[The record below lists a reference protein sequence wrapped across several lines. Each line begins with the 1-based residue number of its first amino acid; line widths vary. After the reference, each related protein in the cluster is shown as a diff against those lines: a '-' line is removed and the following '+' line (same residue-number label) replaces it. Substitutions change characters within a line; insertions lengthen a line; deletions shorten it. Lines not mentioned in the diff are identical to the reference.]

1 MKNQVKEVNSFITDA
16 LRNSVSYNEFIEL
29 VKGLVAKNSTTGVE
43 KTESLINYT
52 KLNER
57 RIKRWNKT
65 LKISDESKKV
75 IENYSKETTWLV
87 LTESWCG
94 DAAHL
99 LPVMNKVVEINE
111 SIDFRI
117 VMRDQNDELMNQF
130 LTNGNKSIPKLIMID
145 NQSGEVLNSYGPR
158 PTEATKLV
166 NEYKSKHGKL
176 TPEFKE
182 DLQKWYNKDKG
193 QNTINDLVDL
203 LNSTN

>member
-1 MKNQVKEVNSFITDA
+1 MKKEANNFITNA
-16 LRNSVSYNEFIEL
+16 LRNSVSYNEFILL
-29 VKGLVAKNSTTGVE
+29 VKELVAKNSTTGVE

-75 IENYSKETTWLV
+75 IENFSKETTWLV

-94 DAAHL
+94 DAAHVM
-99 LPVMNKVVEINE
+99 PVMNKIAKLNDNIDLKVVL
-111 SIDFRI
+111 
-117 VMRDQNDELMNQF
+117 RDQNKELMNQF

-145 NQSGEVLNSYGPR
+145 NQSDEVVNSYGPR
-158 PTEATKLV
+158 PTDATKLV

-182 DLQKWYNKDKG
+182 GLQKWYNKDKG
-193 QNTINDLVDL
+193 QNTINDLVAL
-203 LNSTN
+203 LNSIN

>member
-1 MKNQVKEVNSFITDA
+1 MKKEANNFITNA
-16 LRNSVSYNEFIEL
+16 LRNSVSYNEFILL
-29 VKGLVAKNSTTGVE
+29 VKELVAKNSTTGVE

-75 IENYSKETTWLV
+75 IENFSKETTWLV

-94 DAAHL
+94 DAAHVM
-99 LPVMNKVVEINE
+99 PVMNKIAKLNDNIDLKVVL
-111 SIDFRI
+111 
-117 VMRDQNDELMNQF
+117 RDQNKELMNQF

-145 NQSGEVLNSYGPR
+145 NQSDEVVNSYGPR
-158 PTEATKLV
+158 PTDATKLV
-166 NEYKSKHGKL
+166 NEYNSKHGKL

-182 DLQKWYNKDKG
+182 GLQKWYNKDKG
-193 QNTINDLVDL
+193 QNTINDLIDL
-203 LNSTN
+203 LKTS

>member
-1 MKNQVKEVNSFITDA
+1 MKKEANNFITNA
-16 LRNSVSYNEFIEL
+16 LRNSVSYNEFILL
-29 VKGLVAKNSTTGVE
+29 VKELVAKNSTTGVE

-75 IENYSKETTWLV
+75 IENFSKETTWLV

-94 DAAHL
+94 DAAHVM
-99 LPVMNKVVEINE
+99 PVMNKIAKLNDNIDLKVVL
-111 SIDFRI
+111 
-117 VMRDQNDELMNQF
+117 RDQNKELMNQF
-130 LTNGNKSIPKLIMID
+130 LTNGNKSIPKLHLID
-145 NQSGEVLNSYGPR
+145 NQSDEVVNSYGPR
-158 PTEATKLV
+158 PTDATKLV

-182 DLQKWYNKDKG
+182 GLQKWYNKDKG
-193 QNTINDLVDL
+193 QNTINDLVAL
-203 LNSTN
+203 LNSIN

>member
-1 MKNQVKEVNSFITDA
+1 MKNQVKEVNYLITSA
-16 LRNSVSYNEFIEL
+16 LKSSVSYNEFVEL
-29 VKGLVAKNSTTGVE
+29 MKGLVLTNSTTGVE

-52 KLNER
+52 LLNER

-75 IENYSKETTWLV
+75 IENHSKETTWLV

-99 LPVMNKVVEINE
+99 LPVINKVAEINE

-145 NQSGEVLNSYGPR
+145 NQSGEVVNSYGPR

-203 LNSTN
+203 LK

>member
-1 MKNQVKEVNSFITDA
+1 MKKEANNFITNA
-16 LRNSVSYNEFIEL
+16 LRNSVSYNEFILL
-29 VKGLVAKNSTTGVE
+29 VKELVAKNSTTGVE

-75 IENYSKETTWLV
+75 IENFSKETTWLV

-94 DAAHL
+94 DAAHVM
-99 LPVMNKVVEINE
+99 PVMNKIAKLNDNIDLKVVL
-111 SIDFRI
+111 
-117 VMRDQNDELMNQF
+117 RDQNKELMNQF
-130 LTNGNKSIPKLIMID
+130 LTNGNKSIPKLHLID
-145 NQSGEVLNSYGPR
+145 NQSDEVVNSYGPR
-158 PTEATKLV
+158 PTDATKLV

-182 DLQKWYNKDKG
+182 GLQKWYNKDKG
-193 QNTINDLVDL
+193 QNTINDLIDL
-203 LNSTN
+203 LKTS

>member
-1 MKNQVKEVNSFITDA
+1 MKKEANNFITNA
-16 LRNSVSYNEFIEL
+16 LRNSVSYNEFILL
-29 VKGLVAKNSTTGVE
+29 VKELVAKNSTTGVE

-75 IENYSKETTWLV
+75 IENFSKETTWLV

-94 DAAHL
+94 DAAHMM
-99 LPVMNKVVEINE
+99 PVMNKIAKLNDNIDLKVVL
-111 SIDFRI
+111 
-117 VMRDQNDELMNQF
+117 RDQNKELMNQF

-145 NQSGEVLNSYGPR
+145 NQSDEVVNSYGPR
-158 PTEATKLV
+158 PTDATKLV

-182 DLQKWYNKDKG
+182 GLQKWYNKDKG
-193 QNTINDLVDL
+193 QNTINDLVAL
-203 LNSTN
+203 LNSIN

>member
-1 MKNQVKEVNSFITDA
+1 MKKEANNFITNA
-16 LRNSVSYNEFIEL
+16 LRNSVSYNEFILL
-29 VKGLVAKNSTTGVE
+29 VKELVAKNSTTGVE

-75 IENYSKETTWLV
+75 IENFSKETTWLV

-94 DAAHL
+94 DAAHMM
-99 LPVMNKVVEINE
+99 PVMNKIAKLNDNIDLKVVL
-111 SIDFRI
+111 
-117 VMRDQNDELMNQF
+117 RDQNKELMNQF
-130 LTNGNKSIPKLIMID
+130 LTNGNKSIPKLHLID
-145 NQSGEVLNSYGPR
+145 NQSDEVVNSYGPR
-158 PTEATKLV
+158 PTDATKLV

-182 DLQKWYNKDKG
+182 GLQKWYNKDKG
-193 QNTINDLVDL
+193 QNTINDLIDL
-203 LNSTN
+203 LKTS

>member
-1 MKNQVKEVNSFITDA
+1 MKKEANNFITNA
-16 LRNSVSYNEFIEL
+16 LRNSVSYNEFILL
-29 VKGLVAKNSTTGVE
+29 VKELVAKNSTTGVE

-75 IENYSKETTWLV
+75 IENFSKETTWLV

-94 DAAHL
+94 DAAHVM
-99 LPVMNKVVEINE
+99 PVMNKIAKLNDNIDLKVVL
-111 SIDFRI
+111 
-117 VMRDQNDELMNQF
+117 RDQNKELMNQF

-145 NQSGEVLNSYGPR
+145 NQSDEVVNSYGPR
-158 PTEATKLV
+158 PTDATKLV

-182 DLQKWYNKDKG
+182 GLQKWYNKDKG
-193 QNTINDLVDL
+193 QNTINDLIDL
-203 LNSTN
+203 LKTS